1 MRGLFGAAGLMGVLA
16 IGIVI
21 GMASRPLPDERSEP
35 TPVATAPATSKP
47 TLIPATPI
55 RAQQD
60 VVLRP
65 TARPAPRDVT
75 LEVTESELADELNA
89 RLAGRSLG
97 ATPLG
102 DATAETFTAT
112 LRGGRVEIGGNARV
126 GLFGAPFLIVGDIRA
141 SDRGRPVVRVSDARV
156 GGVPMPEPSRSSIE
170 QTIQTEIDQQLV
182 RQPVHVRTV
191 EIGDGRL
198 RMTGAPAS

>member
-1 MRGLFGAAGLMGVLA
+1 MRGLFGAAGLIVILA
-16 IGIVI
+16 VGIVI
-21 GMASRPLPDERSEP
+21 GVVSRPLADERSGR
-35 TPVATAPATSKP
+35 TPVPTVPVTSKP
-47 TLIPATPI
+47 TSAPATPI
-55 RAQQD
+55 RVQQE
-60 VVLRP
+60 VLPRP
-65 TARPAPRDVT
+65 IARPAPRDVT
-75 LEVTESELADELNA
+75 LEVTERELADELNA

-141 SDRGRPVVRVSDARV
+141 SDGGRPVVRVSDARV

-170 QTIQTEIDQQLV
+170 RTIQTEIDQQLV

-191 EIGDGRL
+191 EIGNGRL